1 MNEVFLMKKYVKP
14 ELILEHYELSNTIA
28 DCAFE
33 LQSSDKNS
41 CVALG
46 DTEDALGGVVLFLDS
61 SMGCKYDPKIFEF
74 YCYQNGSSDGGANV
88 FNS

>member
-1 MNEVFLMKKYVKP
+1 MKKYVKP

-33 LQSSDKNS
+33 IQLSDSSS
-41 CVALG
+41 CTATG
-46 DTEDALGGVVLFLDS
+46 SSADGMGGVVLFLNKE
-61 SMGCKYDPKIFEF
+61 MGCLHDPKIFEF

>member
-1 MNEVFLMKKYVKP
+1 MKKYVKP

-41 CVALG
+41 CVAQG

>member
-1 MNEVFLMKKYVKP
+1 MKKYVKP

-41 CVALG
+41 CVAQG
-46 DTEDALGGVVLFLDS
+46 DAEDALGGVVLFLDS

>member
-1 MNEVFLMKKYVKP
+1 MKKYVKP

-33 LQSSDKNS
+33 IQLSDNYS
-41 CVALG
+41 CIANG
-46 DTEDALGGVVLFLDS
+46 DIEDGLGGVVLFLNKD
-61 SMGCKYDPKIFEF
+61 MGCKYDPGIFEF

>member
-28 DCAFE
+28 DCSFE
-33 LQSSDKNS
+33 IQLGDPSS
-41 CVALG
+41 CVANGDHEDGLG
-46 DTEDALGGVVLFLDS
+46 NCVLF
-61 SMGCKYDPKIFEF
+61 MNKEQGCVHTPDIFEF
-74 YCYQNGSSDGGANV
+74 YCYQNGADGGNV

>member
-1 MNEVFLMKKYVKP
+1 MKKYVKP
-14 ELILEHYELSNTIA
+14 ELILEYYELSNTIA

-41 CVALG
+41 CVAQG